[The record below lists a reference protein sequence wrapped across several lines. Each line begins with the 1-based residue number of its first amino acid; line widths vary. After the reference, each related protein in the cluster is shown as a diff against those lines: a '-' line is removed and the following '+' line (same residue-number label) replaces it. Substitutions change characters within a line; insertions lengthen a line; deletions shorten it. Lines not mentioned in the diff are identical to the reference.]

1 MSTLKTSNIQH
12 PSASSPSIEL
22 DSDGG
27 INFFFSAEPQD
38 GQVLAYNATDG
49 KWEAKD
55 MKMKEKRI
63 ARFTGSGT
71 WTVPAGVTY
80 AIAHML
86 GGGGGMGVMA
96 SNAGDGAGSSVA
108 FASGTVTSNGGH
120 KGRVDAPSTLT
131 SDAFAGKANS
141 GRGAFALAADITADG
156 GASASNAGDSTYIVA
171 GAAVTPAASITVTV
185 GAGGAA
191 GTNGAAGGS
200 GYVYIEYYEEV

>member
-55 MKMKEKRI
+55 MNMKEKRI
-63 ARFTGSGT
+63 AAFTGSGT

-86 GGGGGMGVMA
+86 GGGGGGGGTA
-96 SNAGDGAGSSVA
+96 PGDGGASSVA
-108 FASGTVTSNGGH
+108 FSSGTVSSNGGV
-120 KGRVDAPSTLT
+120 RFRNTADNAAWT
-131 SDAFAGKANS
+131 FAALANT
-141 GRGAFALAADITADG
+141 GRGASLNNSNGDNG
-156 GASASNAGDSTYIVA
+156 SAAGDSTYIVA

-191 GTNGAAGGS
+191 GTNGKAGGS